1 MALLRFLRPVDKD
14 PADSLN
20 DDDKRS
26 NQTSPTSCKEVHN
39 EICRLVETKPEKK
52 RGQYLKV
59 SSKEKAVFGKY
70 ASKNGAASAVRK
82 FKDKNLKE
90 SSVRDWR
97 DAYIKELQDKRK
109 TAKLGEEVIIDVLPS
124 KKRGTPVLLGEK
136 LDKYLQQLIITM
148 RMRGTPIGICP
159 DRCGNP

>member
-1 MALLRFLRPVDKD
+1 MTLLVMALLRFLHPVDKD
-14 PADSLN
+14 PADSPN

-26 NQTSPTSCKEVHN
+26 NQTLPTLCKEVHN

-59 SSKEKAVFGKY
+59 SPKEKAVIGKY
-70 ASKNGAASAVRK
+70 ASKNGVASAVRK

-97 DAYIKELQDKRK
+97 DAYIKELQDKQK
-109 TAKLGEEVIIDVLPS
+109 TAKLGEEVIVDVLPS
-124 KKRGTPVLLGEK
+124 KK
-136 LDKYLQQLIITM
+136 
-148 RMRGTPIGICP
+148 
-159 DRCGNP
+159 